1 MSLDKMKK
9 LIMTLSFRKKSFKKL
24 FMFRSTLIPDSPGDL
39 DAGEQLR
46 GEHMVSG
53 SEIQPWNI
61 FKDMNDDWDIENIFP
76 ALK

>member
-1 MSLDKMKK
+1 
-9 LIMTLSFRKKSFKKL
+9 
-24 FMFRSTLIPDSPGDL
+24 MFRSTLIPDSPGDL